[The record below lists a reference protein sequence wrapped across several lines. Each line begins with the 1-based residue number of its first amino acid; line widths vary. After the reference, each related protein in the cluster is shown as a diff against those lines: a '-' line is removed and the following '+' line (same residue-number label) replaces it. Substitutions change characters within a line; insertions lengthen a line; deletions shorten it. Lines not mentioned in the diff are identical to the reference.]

1 MADQAPPSLSARFQ
15 QARGLLESGKPEE
28 AVDQLEALQKDVAS
42 VGLFSSNE
50 SIDDVSTPSLALLS
64 LDHQLAMAYTSLP
77 TPPGQAKKRKAYLTN
92 AMDHYARFLEML
104 VNLEELSAESRKEYD
119 ELLQINADN
128 DDTEDAISL
137 PPVQRDVKIQRFR
150 AKQALQKE
158 LDQFQSLS
166 DRRNRLGLQDEDE
179 MDGYDNDG
187 LVRKLHVQ
195 RLSVFAME
203 ALEEWSNAL
212 REMPMIAMQLKMEAQ
227 GSDARK
233 QRPPPPPQQPLKL
246 THITQDTM
254 TGQLNI
260 RKEEVRS
267 QVFRPGWNQPTMS
280 LEELGDREVAE
291 AMEREARQKEAEEAN
306 KDAPR
311 RYDQLVQD
319 GMEDNAEL
327 VDASAALD
335 RAWDEFRAE
344 NPKGSGNKMGDRG
357 DRNF

>member
-1 MADQAPPSLSARFQ
+1 M
-15 QARGLLESGKPEE
+15 
-28 AVDQLEALQKDVAS
+28 DQLEALQKDVAA

-77 TPPGQAKKRKAYLTN
+77 TPPGQAKKRKAYLTS
-92 AMDHYARFLEML
+92 AMDHYARFLEIL
-104 VNLEELSAESRKEYD
+104 VNLEVLSAESRKEYD
-119 ELLQINADN
+119 ELLQVNADN

-137 PPVQRDVKIQRFR
+137 PPVQREVKIQRFR
-150 AKQALQKE
+150 AKQALQKQ

-195 RLSVFAME
+195 QLSVFAME

-212 REMPMIAMQLKMEAQ
+212 REMPMIAMQMKMEAQ
-227 GSDARK
+227 GSDVRK
-233 QRPPPPPQQPLKL
+233 QRPPPPQQPLKL
-246 THITQDTM
+246 THITQDAM

-291 AMEREARQKEAEEAN
+291 AMEREARQKESEEAN

-335 RAWDEFRAE
+335 RAWDDFRAE